1 MTADCDISPASF
13 AVVDDL
19 DRIYAERGTKTDE
32 GGWHRFGNM
41 TERATRFD
49 DSTVDALGR
58 LT

>member
-1 MTADCDISPASF
+1 LPLSTTSTA
-13 AVVDDL
+13 
-19 DRIYAERGTKTDE
+19 
-32 GGWHRFGNM
+32 GGWHSFGNM